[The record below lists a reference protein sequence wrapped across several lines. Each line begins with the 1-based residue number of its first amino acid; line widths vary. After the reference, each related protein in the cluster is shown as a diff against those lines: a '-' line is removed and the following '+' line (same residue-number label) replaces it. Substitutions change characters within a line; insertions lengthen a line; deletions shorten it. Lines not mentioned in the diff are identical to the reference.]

1 MIMISILIFIMYN
14 TALKIMSVI
23 SRLRIETKQARLE
36 ALFGINLRI
45 FYFIVICVISVSLI
59 QNSYAQ
65 TINEQVTLSGD
76 LQNNPVAQDILKKIE
91 QAKKMIE
98 ELKQKEYEKNQA
110 QENLEKMRDMSIKRL
125 TQDLDEWEKLWEKY
139 SSRNVFDSFVSQKP
153 DYVQGVFWDQ
163 FEFKEQKVK
172 AGQTAMNHVLE
183 NGGTMQDAKNA
194 YHKAA
199 STSKIEL
206 IEMNSQFN
214 VKHNLA
220 DYAEQQVFNSM
231 GQIHSSSATQSKL
244 TQLYSDYK
252 LQPSYIMANSDDNAP
267 KLNSE
272 TNSTTECGDGL
283 VLVSRVTSDTFS
295 CIDESIAKKWIN
307 NGIKGIIVHDEN
319 FASEI
324 SPVLNE
330 IINPGTKC
338 DTGYQVIYH
347 IAISEYQCALETIAK
362 EMIDNNTVEIHTLT
376 EYILNKDKQKTTD
389 DIIYEINQKIL
400 QGNKEYDLKQKMLE
414 SEYDEKLENEKF
426 LAKQKMQ
433 EIIKK
438 YKIDENVIKEDVSK
452 LISKIRTMFDSN
464 KEKIIKEKSD
474 ALNKLELELKNTILE
489 IVKGYENNPDINVD
503 WIYLNEPVDTTTNVI
518 TSKEDQPSPI
528 KILSLSENNS
538 NKIHLDNIDL
548 VNSFGQKFD
557 EIKSEQVLQVAADIT
572 NSDDYSQN
580 FIYLV
585 EVKNNE
591 NIIVQPAKWITGTLN
606 SKQTLNVGLSWI
618 PKETGQFRATISI
631 GIGVN
636 SVSQIADIEITVN
649 PKGDISDDN
658 YCKNGYELLFKYT
671 DNSPICSTPN
681 TASKLINI
689 GMAFA

>member
-1 MIMISILIFIMYN
+1 
-14 TALKIMSVI
+14 
-23 SRLRIETKQARLE
+23 
-36 ALFGINLRI
+36 
-45 FYFIVICVISVSLI
+45 
-59 QNSYAQ
+59 
-65 TINEQVTLSGD
+65 
-76 LQNNPVAQDILKKIE
+76 
-91 QAKKMIE
+91 
-98 ELKQKEYEKNQA
+98 
-110 QENLEKMRDMSIKRL
+110 
-125 TQDLDEWEKLWEKY
+125 
-139 SSRNVFDSFVSQKP
+139 
-153 DYVQGVFWDQ
+153 
-163 FEFKEQKVK
+163 
-172 AGQTAMNHVLE
+172 
-183 NGGTMQDAKNA
+183 
-194 YHKAA
+194 
-199 STSKIEL
+199 
-206 IEMNSQFN
+206 
-214 VKHNLA
+214 
-220 DYAEQQVFNSM
+220 
-231 GQIHSSSATQSKL
+231 
-244 TQLYSDYK
+244 
-252 LQPSYIMANSDDNAP
+252 
-267 KLNSE
+267 
-272 TNSTTECGDGL
+272 
-283 VLVSRVTSDTFS
+283 
-295 CIDESIAKKWIN
+295 
-307 NGIKGIIVHDEN
+307 
-319 FASEI
+319 
-324 SPVLNE
+324 
-330 IINPGTKC
+330 
-338 DTGYQVIYH
+338 
-347 IAISEYQCALETIAK
+347 
-362 EMIDNNTVEIHTLT
+362 MIDNNTAEIHTLT
-376 EYILNKDKQKTTD
+376 EYILNKDKQKATD

-503 WIYLNEPVDTTTNVI
+503 WIYLNELVDTTTNVI

-580 FIYLV
+580 FIYMV

-618 PKETGQFRATISI
+618 PKETGQFRATIST

>member
-1 MIMISILIFIMYN
+1 MISILIFIMYN

-36 ALFGINLRI
+36 TLFGINLRI

-91 QAKKMIE
+91 LAKKMIE

-125 TQDLDEWEKLWEKY
+125 TQDLDEWERLWEKY
-139 SSRNVFDSFVSQKP
+139 SSRNVFDSFVSKRP

-163 FEFKEQKVK
+163 FEFKEQKVNE
-172 AGQTAMNHVLE
+172 GRTAMNHVLV
-183 NGGTMQDAKNA
+183 NGGTMQDATNA

-199 STSKIEL
+199 ATSKIEL

-244 TQLYSDYK
+244 AQFYSDYK
-252 LQPSYIMANSDDNAP
+252 LQPSYILANSDDKDIS
-267 KLNSE
+267 KLNPKI
-272 TNSTTECGDGL
+272 NSNTQCEDGL
-283 VLVSRVTSDTFS
+283 VLVSRVTSGTFA
-295 CIDESIAKKWIN
+295 CIDESTAKKWIN
-307 NGIKGIIVHDEN
+307 NGIKGIRVHDEN
-319 FASEI
+319 FASKI
-324 SPVLNE
+324 SPVSNA

-347 IAISEYQCALETIAK
+347 IATSEYQCVLESIAK
-362 EMIDNNTVEIHTLT
+362 EMINSNTAKIHTLT
-376 EYILNKDKQKTTD
+376 EYVLNKDQQKTTD
-389 DIIYEINQKIL
+389 DIIYEINEKIL
-400 QGNKEYDLKQKMLE
+400 QITKEYDLKQKILE
-414 SEYDEKLENEKF
+414 SKYDEKLKNEKF

-433 EIIKK
+433 EIIKE
-438 YKIDENVIKEDVSK
+438 YKIDENLTKEDVSK
-452 LISKIRTMFDSN
+452 LISKIRATSDSN

-474 ALNKLELELKNTILE
+474 RLNKLELELKNIILE

-503 WIYLNEPVDTTTNVI
+503 WNYLNKPDEIIPNVI
-518 TSKEDQPSPI
+518 LPKEDQSSPI
-528 KILSLSENNS
+528 KILSSSEDTS
-538 NKIHLDNIDL
+538 NKIRLDNIDL

-557 EIKSEQVLQVAADIT
+557 EIKSEQVLQVVADIT
-572 NSDDYSQN
+572 NFDDYSQD
-580 FIYLV
+580 FIYMV
-585 EVKNNE
+585 EVKNDE

-618 PKETGQFRATISI
+618 PKETGQFQVTIST
-631 GIGVN
+631 GTGVN
-636 SVSQIADIEITVN
+636 TVSQITDIEIIVN
-649 PKGDISDDN
+649 PEGDISDDN

-671 DNSPICSTPN
+671 DNSPICTTPN

-689 GMAFA
+689 GLAFA

>member
-1 MIMISILIFIMYN
+1 MISILIFIMYN

-36 ALFGINLRI
+36 TLFGINLRI

-91 QAKKMIE
+91 LAKKMIE

-125 TQDLDEWEKLWEKY
+125 TQDLDEWERLWEKY
-139 SSRNVFDSFVSQKP
+139 SSRNVFDSFVSKRP

-163 FEFKEQKVK
+163 FEFKEQKVNE
-172 AGQTAMNHVLE
+172 GRTAMNHVLV
-183 NGGTMQDAKNA
+183 NGGTMQDATNA

-199 STSKIEL
+199 ATSKIEL

-244 TQLYSDYK
+244 AQFYSDYK
-252 LQPSYIMANSDDNAP
+252 LQPSYILANSDDKDIS
-267 KLNSE
+267 KLNPKI
-272 TNSTTECGDGL
+272 NSNTQCEDGL
-283 VLVSRVTSDTFS
+283 VLVSRVTSETYA
-295 CIDESIAKKWIN
+295 CIDESTAKKWIN
-307 NGIKGIIVHDEN
+307 NGIKGIRVHDEN
-319 FASEI
+319 ISNTI
-324 SPVLNE
+324 SPISNVKT
-330 IINPGTKC
+330 NPGTKC
-338 DTGYQVIYH
+338 DEGYQVIYH
-347 IAISEYQCALETIAK
+347 IATSEYQCVLESIAK
-362 EMIDNNTVEIHTLT
+362 EMINSNTAKIHTLT
-376 EYILNKDKQKTTD
+376 EYVLNKDQQKTTD
-389 DIIYEINQKIL
+389 DIIYEINEKIL
-400 QGNKEYDLKQKMLE
+400 QITKEYDLKQKILE
-414 SEYDEKLENEKF
+414 SKYDEKLKNEKF

-433 EIIKK
+433 EIIKE
-438 YKIDENVIKEDVSK
+438 YKIDENLTKEDVSK
-452 LISKIRTMFDSN
+452 LISKIRATSDSN

-474 ALNKLELELKNTILE
+474 RLNKLELELKNIILE

-503 WIYLNEPVDTTTNVI
+503 WNYLNKPDEIIPNVI
-518 TSKEDQPSPI
+518 LPKEDQSSPI
-528 KILSLSENNS
+528 KILSSSEDTS
-538 NKIHLDNIDL
+538 NKIRLDNIDL

-557 EIKSEQVLQVAADIT
+557 EIKSEQVLQVVADIT
-572 NSDDYSQN
+572 NFDDYSQD
-580 FIYLV
+580 FIYMV
-585 EVKNNE
+585 EVKNDE

-618 PKETGQFRATISI
+618 PKETGQFQVTIST
-631 GIGVN
+631 GTGVN
-636 SVSQIADIEITVN
+636 TVSQITDIEIIVN
-649 PKGDISDDN
+649 PEGDISDDN

-671 DNSPICSTPN
+671 DNSPICTTPN

-689 GMAFA
+689 GLAFA